1 MASAV
6 RIYLEN
12 EHGDREE
19 LLDPGNEMELR
30 SEKFVPTKRDVDSKR
45 IPEISNENR
54 FDRFRLKA
62 FSLWNPGYLC
72 RTHGKLPLRYNDLS
86 RIDLSPPSSESVL
99 SSWFRTA
106 SDRQKKLQT
115 LVEEYNELVLAVNQG
130 QEATKS

>member
-19 LLDPGNEMELR
+19 LLDPSSEVELR
-30 SEKFVPTKRDVDSKR
+30 SDKFVPTKRDLDSKR
-45 IPEISNENR
+45 IR
-54 FDRFRLKA
+54 
-62 FSLWNPGYLC
+62 
-72 RTHGKLPLRYNDLS
+72 
-86 RIDLSPPSSESVL
+86 ESIL

-106 SDRQKKLQT
+106 SDRQKKLRT

-130 QEATKS
+130 QETTKS

>member
-1 MASAV
+1 MGLKFQKMASAV

-19 LLDPGNEMELR
+19 LLDPGSEVELR
-30 SEKFVPTKRDVDSKR
+30 SEKFVPTKRDVDSKKIR
-45 IPEISNENR
+45 
-54 FDRFRLKA
+54 
-62 FSLWNPGYLC
+62 
-72 RTHGKLPLRYNDLS
+72 
-86 RIDLSPPSSESVL
+86 ESVL

-130 QEATKS
+130 QEVTKS